1 MKSLYKANINL
12 NINEYIKYFCNIL
25 RDFDRNSIL
34 KYEIYIAKGKSK
46 LKKIKIVVFI

>member
-1 MKSLYKANINL
+1 MS
-12 NINEYIKYFCNIL
+12 
-25 RDFDRNSIL
+25 RNSIL